1 MIIARGVDF
10 ANAKSVGIESNL
22 KGVGLMKTNYD
33 KLSEDCIEVS
43 KLQWKFSS
51 LLRIVK

>member
-1 MIIARGVDF
+1 
-10 ANAKSVGIESNL
+10 
-22 KGVGLMKTNYD
+22 MKTNYD

-51 LLRIVK
+51 LLRIVSRMKLELYNECMECVLYR